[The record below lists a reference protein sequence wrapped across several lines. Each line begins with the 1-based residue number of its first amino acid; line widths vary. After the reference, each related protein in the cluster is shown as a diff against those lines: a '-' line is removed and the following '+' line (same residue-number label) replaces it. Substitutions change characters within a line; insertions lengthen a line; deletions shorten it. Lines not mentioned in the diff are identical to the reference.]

1 MKKTSSLMFVLGGLA
16 TIAACK
22 SSSGTSQ
29 SNIENESLTLEGAFE
44 QVGDNRAHLVF
55 AKNGTFFATYASERV
70 EGRYTATHTFGGP
83 SITLSLKKEEVIE
96 PDPPSP
102 VADAGKD
109 SGTKSDAGG
118 TIADAG
124 KSDAAAKDAGVVAPD
139 PGQTNGDEV
148 FGELKLTKYDFLVTG
163 KQGTLVLRN
172 DMGTRQY
179 KKLASYCTEA
189 SDCSTQGLKA
199 CATGYSCSARACTC
213 GKAGDAGTPKSDA
226 GK

>member
-1 MKKTSSLMFVLGGLA
+1 MKKTSSFLLALGGFLA
-16 TIAACK
+16 IAACK

-29 SNIENESLTLEGAFE
+29 QNIENENLTIEGAFE

-83 SITLSLKKEEVIE
+83 TVTLSLKTEETID
-96 PDPPSP
+96 PDPTP
-102 VADAGKD
+102 VVDAGKD
-109 SGTKSDAGG
+109 TGTKSDAGG

-124 KSDAAAKDAGVVAPD
+124 KSDAAAKDAGIVTPD

-148 FGELKLTKYDFLVTG
+148 FGELKLTKYEFILTG
-163 KQGTLVLRN
+163 KHGTLVLRN
-172 DMGTRQY
+172 DSGTRQY

-199 CATGYSCSARACTC
+199 CSTAYSCSARACVC